1 MAHTF
6 PTLFR
11 LLVVLLAALGAAAA
25 DAQPG
30 KQPPPARTTWMSVGD
45 TTLETMRGG
54 FDLGGGLMVSFGI
67 SRAIT
72 VNGVLLAATTFNI
85 PDIARITAVQAA
97 ALERQLGSASLVQIG
112 PNNTVVATSNTAAGT
127 NTATAGPNNS
137 TVAAPAS
144 MPVAASLPAAT
155 TVVQNTLDNQ
165 TIQTR
170 TLIDATTNAM
180 SLAKSIN
187 AAGVLRDALL
197 RGR

>member
-1 MAHTF
+1 MNTAHT
-6 PTLFR
+6 PFR
-11 LLVVLLAALGAAAA
+11 LALVLLLALAAATA
-25 DAQPG
+25 GAQPG
-30 KQPPPARTTWMSVGD
+30 NKTPAAPRATWMTVGD
-45 TTLETMRGG
+45 ATLESMRGG

-85 PDIARITAVQAA
+85 PDVARITAVQAA
-97 ALERQLGSASLVQIG
+97 ALERQMNSTNLVQ
-112 PNNTVVATSNTAAGT
+112 V
-127 NTATAGPNNS
+127 GPNNS
-137 TVAAPAS
+137 VVAATS
-144 MPVAASLPAAT
+144 VAGAAAGVAAAPASLPAAA

-187 AAGVLRDALL
+187 AAGALRDALL

>member
-1 MAHTF
+1 MTTAHFTG
-6 PTLFR
+6 R
-11 LLVVLLAALGAAAA
+11 LALALLMLAAGATAGAQAGKSA
-25 DAQPG
+25 DA
-30 KQPPPARTTWMSVGD
+30 RTAWMTVGD
-45 TTLETMRGG
+45 TTLEAMRGG

-72 VNGVLLAATTFNI
+72 VNGVLLAATTFNV
-85 PDIARITAVQAA
+85 PDVARITPVQAA
-97 ALERQLGSASLVQIG
+97 ALERQISSVNLVQ
-112 PNNTVVATSNTAAGT
+112 V
-127 NTATAGPNNS
+127 GPNNS
-137 TVAAPAS
+137 VASAT
-144 MPVAASLPAAT
+144 SLPAAA

-187 AAGVLRDALL
+187 AAVALRDALI

>member
-1 MAHTF
+1 MTTAH
-6 PTLFR
+6 PTGHLALA
-11 LLVVLLAALGAAAA
+11 LLLLAAAATAGA
-25 DAQPG
+25 QTG
-30 KQPPPARTTWMSVGD
+30 KAPAARTAWMTVGD
-45 TTLETMRGG
+45 TTLEAMRGG

-85 PDIARITAVQAA
+85 PDVARITAVQAA
-97 ALERQLGSASLVQIG
+97 ALERQMNSTNLVQ
-112 PNNTVVATSNTAAGT
+112 V
-127 NTATAGPNNS
+127 GPNNS
-137 TVAAPAS
+137 VVAATSVAGAAAG
-144 MPVAASLPAAT
+144 VAASAGLPAAA

-170 TLIDATTNAM
+170 TLIDTTTNAM

-187 AAGVLRDALL
+187 AAGALRDALI

>member
-1 MAHTF
+1 MTTAH
-6 PTLFR
+6 PTGR
-11 LLVVLLAALGAAAA
+11 LTLALLMLAVAATAGA
-25 DAQPG
+25 QTG
-30 KQPPPARTTWMSVGD
+30 KAPAARTAWMTVGD

-72 VNGVLLAATTFNI
+72 VNGVLLAATTFNV
-85 PDIARITAVQAA
+85 PDIARITPVQAA
-97 ALERQLGSASLVQIG
+97 ALERQMNSVNLVQ
-112 PNNTVVATSNTAAGT
+112 V
-127 NTATAGPNNS
+127 GPNNS
-137 TVAAPAS
+137 VASAT
-144 MPVAASLPAAT
+144 SLPTAA

-187 AAGVLRDALL
+187 AAGVLRDALI

>member
-1 MAHTF
+1 MTTAHT
-6 PTLFR
+6 PLR
-11 LLVVLLAALGAAAA
+11 LALVLLLALTAATAG
-25 DAQPG
+25 AQPG
-30 KQPPPARTTWMSVGD
+30 NKNPAAPRATWTTVGD
-45 TTLETMRGG
+45 TTLESMRGG

-85 PDIARITAVQAA
+85 PDVARITAVQAA
-97 ALERQLGSASLVQIG
+97 ALERQMNSTNLVQ
-112 PNNTVVATSNTAAGT
+112 V
-127 NTATAGPNNS
+127 GPNNS
-137 TVAAPAS
+137 VVATTGVAGAAAAG
-144 MPVAASLPAAT
+144 VAASAGLPAAA

-170 TLIDATTNAM
+170 TLIDTTTNAM

-187 AAGVLRDALL
+187 AAGALRDALI